1 MKITRI
7 TTQKNNNNRYNIYID
22 AGAGEAYG
30 FSVDEAVLVEYRLR
44 KGLVIDDAMVSE
56 FIAKDTFHQSY
67 ALAIRYLGYRM
78 RSKKEVYDYLHKK
91 EVEDEHISAV
101 IDRLVANHLLD
112 DEQFA
117 KAFVQTRIN
126 TSSKGPL
133 LIEQELLHKG
143 ISRDLCARALQMY
156 DDSLQ
161 YERALKW
168 TQKKSNTRKKESYRK
183 RKQRLEASLTRKGF
197 TQHVIKEVI
206 EATLPA
212 KDDETEREALVF
224 QGEKLRRKYERKFS
238 DQALTNKL
246 KEGLYRRGFSIEE
259 IDQYID
265 DSIEKDL

>member
-78 RSKKEVYDYLHKK
+78 RSKKEVYDEL
-91 EVEDEHISAV
+91 ISAV

-168 TQKKSNTRKKESYRK
+168 TQKK
-183 RKQRLEASLTRKGF
+183 
-197 TQHVIKEVI
+197 
-206 EATLPA
+206 
-212 KDDETEREALVF
+212 
-224 QGEKLRRKYERKFS
+224 
-238 DQALTNKL
+238 
-246 KEGLYRRGFSIEE
+246 
-259 IDQYID
+259 
-265 DSIEKDL
+265 